1 MGEKVSFTPEQISLL
16 IKVAAAKMGKDPLML
31 RKELENGSLD
41 SLLGGM
47 GADKDK
53 VRDML
58 GNKNELEQMLSS
70 PQVIAMIRGMMGK

>member
-47 GADKDK
+47 GADKEK
-53 VRDML
+53 VRGML
-58 GNKNELEQMLSS
+58 NDKQELEAMLSS
-70 PQVIAMIRGMMGK
+70 PQIKAIIREMMGK